1 MNNADS
7 VRREFVQLWG
17 SMGPFWGVSPAA
29 ARVYGWLISRKD
41 SATSDELMSGLDMSR
56 GAVSMACRELRDWGL
71 LSLEK
76 ESGSRQLSY
85 RPETDLERA
94 MKNIVQAR
102 KRREW
107 DPILERLR
115 EWIPKLEAERST
127 EAQLFRERLHAIES
141 LVGMVDSMAD
151 SFLKGGMIPSLGLKY
166 LVATARKKN
175 AKRSKS

>member
-115 EWIPKLEAERST
+115 EWIPKLEAERSA
-127 EAQLFRERLHAIES
+127 EAQLFRERLNAIES

-166 LVATARKKN
+166 LVATARKKSL
-175 AKRSKS
+175 KRSKS